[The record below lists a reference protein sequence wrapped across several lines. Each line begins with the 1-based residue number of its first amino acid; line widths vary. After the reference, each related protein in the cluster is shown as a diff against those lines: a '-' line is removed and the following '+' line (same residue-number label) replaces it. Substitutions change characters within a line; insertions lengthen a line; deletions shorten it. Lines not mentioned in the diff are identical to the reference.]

1 MHHKG
6 STKPKWDKSN
16 AQYMKYEN
24 TIANYTHLVFWPIY
38 SIDRGNY

>member
-6 STKPKWDKSN
+6 HNKPKWDKSS

-24 TIANYTHLVFWPIY
+24 TIANSTYLVL
-38 SIDRGNY
+38 